1 MWTNKVP
8 TTPLWAWLFFWRT
21 RSVMGCRLGNVLAD
35 TAPEQAT
42 GISNTFFTWSSRMCR
57 GAKCQVHLWPRPFD
71 EKKRTCYW
79 VSVIQ
84 NLLSLLSS
92 HPVIFS
98 SVASLPCASLSTCQ
112 RLSTSMDRSSEDQ
125 SPSKDHRT
133 RRAHK
138 KSRYGCSKCR
148 ERRIKVWKRV
158 WNQCVGPERT

>member
-8 TTPLWAWLFFWRT
+8 TTPLWWSELDWRGFFFLENTLCHGVPVGKCTSRHSPRT
-21 RSVMGCRLGNVLAD
+21 SHWNFKYLLHLVFPHVLRCKMSGTSMAS
-35 TAPEQAT
+35 P
-42 GISNTFFTWSSRMCR
+42 F
-57 GAKCQVHLWPRPFD
+57 FD

-79 VSVIQ
+79 VSVIH

-92 HPVIFS
+92 HPVIFC

-112 RLSTSMDRSSEDQ
+112 RLSTSMDRSSEDK

-133 RRAHK
+133 RRAHR

-158 WNQCVGPERT
+158 